1 MLIFRTRLRRA
12 HARVRAC
19 VYARIMRSR
28 VAPAC
33 APDPF
38 PPTFERQSTSPLIQ
52 PTSQHTSPPVATKRT
67 NPATHR
73 NRKSKKRN
81 APDETARRR
90 NLKQKSSEK
99 DSLPLSGQCLDRFF
113 SRWGARGRK
122 AFSCAPGRRK
132 RHQGLIR
139 PHGRKKSKPS
149 APSEATQTAIYT
161 PDSINY
167 HTNTKTHA

>member
-1 MLIFRTRLRRA
+1 MY
-12 HARVRAC
+12 ARVRAC

-28 VAPAC
+28 VALAC
-33 APDPF
+33 ALDPF

-52 PTSQHTSPPVATKRT
+52 STSQHTSPPVATKRT

-81 APDETARRR
+81 APAETARRR
-90 NLKQKSSEK
+90 NLKQESSEK
-99 DSLPLSGQCLDRFF
+99 DSLPLCGQCLDRFF
-113 SRWGARGRK
+113 SRWGERGGGKLFFMRPWPAQAPPGANSSSRTK
-122 AFSCAPGRRK
+122 EEQAFRALRS
-132 RHQGLIR
+132 H
-139 PHGRKKSKPS
+139 
-149 APSEATQTAIYT
+149 TTAIYT

>member
-1 MLIFRTRLRRA
+1 MY
-12 HARVRAC
+12 ARVRAS
-19 VYARIMRSR
+19 VHARIMRSR

-33 APDPF
+33 ALDPF

-52 PTSQHTSPPVATKRT
+52 STSQHTSPPVATKRT

-81 APDETARRR
+81 APAETARRR
-90 NLKQKSSEK
+90 NLKQESSEK
-99 DSLPLSGQCLDRFF
+99 DSLPLCGQCLDRFF
-113 SRWGARGRK
+113 SRWGSAG
-122 AFSCAPGRRK
+122 AESFFSCAPGRRK

-149 APSEATQTAIYT
+149 APSEATQRPFTRPIVSTTTQTPKRT
-161 PDSINY
+161 PDGR
-167 HTNTKTHA
+167 TA